1 MSVYRTRILAAVES
15 GAIPAVPGGMTH
27 VDIEHAKGC
36 RADHGRRCICPPRIT
51 VIAGGEAVTIGRD
64 GEITNRRAVA
74 CIQRTKPAGH
84 DPASTRMPRSGTDE
98 GSVGQEREGT
108 WKDRR
113 CA

>member
-36 RADHGRRCICPPRIT
+36 RADHGRRCICTPRIT
-51 VIAGGEAVTIGRD
+51 VIAGGEALTIGRE

-74 CIQRTKPAGH
+74 GMQRTKAAGP
-84 DPASTRMPRSGTDE
+84 DPRSTRRRRA
-98 GSVGQEREGT
+98 ERRGGEEWVRR
-108 WKDRR
+108 WKDRGGP
-113 CA
+113 